1 MATGRRGFI
10 FRNVDIWLVIIYLLL
25 MIAGLMNIFSST
37 CDPYMEN
44 IKFSLSTNYGRQAI
58 FIGVSLLIAFII
70 LLTDGHFFEQTSYI
84 FYIASCLLLAL
95 VIVIGTE
102 ISGAKSWIQIGSFS
116 LQPSE
121 FSKFATALAF
131 SKFLSKHDYIKMTI
145 KQKLILYGLLV
156 IPIIL
161 IMLEP
166 DAGSALVFLSFII
179 VLFREGFPMYI
190 ILLGFY
196 LIVIVILSLIVNEI
210 ILIGSIGV
218 VLVIAY
224 FYFRRHTRRRKALL
238 FRILLIFLI
247 SGAGVFATDYAYNNV
262 ISPHQKDRIEVLL
275 GIKQDLKGAG
285 YNVHQSKIAIGSG
298 GLFGKGYLKGTQTKF
313 DFVPE
318 QQTDFIFC
326 TVGEEFGFLGTFL
339 VVGLFLAL
347 ILRIIYLAE
356 HQRSKFSRIYGYC
369 VASIFFIHVVINV
382 GMTIGLL
389 PVIGI
394 PLPFFSYGGSSLMA
408 FTTLLF
414 IFIKLDSFKY
424 NLL

>member
-1 MATGRRGFI
+1 MGGKRGFI
-10 FRNVDIWLVIIYLLL
+10 FRNVDIWLVLIYLFL

-70 LLTDGHFFEQTSYI
+70 LLTDGHFFEQTGYI
-84 FYIASCLLLAL
+84 FYAASCLLLAL
-95 VIVIGTE
+95 VVVIGTE
-102 ISGAKSWIQIGSFS
+102 ISGAKSWIQIGNFS

-131 SKFLSKHDYIKMTI
+131 SKFLSKYDYIKMTP
-145 KQKLILYGLLV
+145 KQKLILYGILA
-156 IPIIL
+156 IPVLL

-179 VLFREGFPMYI
+179 VLFREGFPLYI

-196 LIVIVILSLIVNEI
+196 LIVIVILSLIIDEV
-210 ILIGSIGV
+210 ILISVIGGI
-218 VLVIAY
+218 LILAY
-224 FYFRRHTRRRKALL
+224 FYFRRHTRRKKALFL
-238 FRILLIFLI
+238 RILAIFLI
-247 SGAGVFATDYAYNNV
+247 SGFGIIVTDYAYNNV

-275 GIKQDLKGAG
+275 GIKQDIKGAG

-326 TVGEEFGFLGTFL
+326 TVGEEFGFLGTFI
-339 VVGLFLAL
+339 VVCMFLAL
-347 ILRIIYLAE
+347 ILRVIYLAE
-356 HQRSKFSRIYGYC
+356 HQRTKFSRIYGYC
-369 VASIFFIHVVINV
+369 VASIFFMHVTINV

-408 FTTLLF
+408 FTILLF

>member
-1 MATGRRGFI
+1 MGGKRGFI
-10 FRNVDIWLVIIYLLL
+10 FRNVDIWLVLIYLFL

-70 LLTDGHFFEQTSYI
+70 LLTDGHFFEQTGYI
-84 FYIASCLLLAL
+84 FYAASCLLLAL
-95 VIVIGTE
+95 VVVIGTE
-102 ISGAKSWIQIGSFS
+102 ISGAKSWIQIGNFS

-131 SKFLSKHDYIKMTI
+131 SKFLSKYDYIKMTP
-145 KQKLILYGLLV
+145 KQKLILYGILA
-156 IPIIL
+156 IPVLL

-179 VLFREGFPMYI
+179 VLFREGFPLYI

-196 LIVIVILSLIVNEI
+196 LIVIVILSLIIDEV
-210 ILIGSIGV
+210 ILISVIGGI
-218 VLVIAY
+218 LILAY
-224 FYFRRHTRRRKALL
+224 FYFRRHTRRKKALFL
-238 FRILLIFLI
+238 RILAIFLI
-247 SGAGVFATDYAYNNV
+247 SGFGIIVTDYVYNNV

-275 GIKQDLKGAG
+275 GIKQDIKGAG

-326 TVGEEFGFLGTFL
+326 TVGEEFGFLGTFI
-339 VVGLFLAL
+339 VVCMFLAL
-347 ILRIIYLAE
+347 ILRVIYLAE
-356 HQRSKFSRIYGYC
+356 HQRTKFSRIYGYC
-369 VASIFFIHVVINV
+369 VASIFFMHVTINV

-408 FTTLLF
+408 FTILLF